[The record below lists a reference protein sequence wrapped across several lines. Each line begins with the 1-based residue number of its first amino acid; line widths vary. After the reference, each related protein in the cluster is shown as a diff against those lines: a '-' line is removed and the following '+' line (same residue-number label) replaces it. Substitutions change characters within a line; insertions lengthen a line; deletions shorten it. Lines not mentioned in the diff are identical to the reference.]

1 VTDLSPPAERKLAQ
15 TRTIT
20 CTGYA
25 REDGLWDIEAHLV
38 DTKPFAVDR
47 PRFGAPKPAGQPLHE
62 MKIRVTIDSEMAI
75 HGAEAVT
82 IHAPFDPCA
91 VPPTVFP
98 KLKGLSFKKGWKTD
112 VAKIMGGTK
121 GCTHLRELLG
131 VLATVA
137 YQTVVSTD
145 EYFARFDGGRI
156 RPFFIGTC
164 HTYEESGPVIK
175 RLYPKFYRSQDV
187 ETGDE
192 P

>member
-1 VTDLSPPAERKLAQ
+1 VKRELAQ

-20 CTGYA
+20 CTGYKRA
-25 REDGLWDIEAHLV
+25 DGFFDIEAHLV
-38 DTKPFAVDR
+38 DTKPFAVDQ
-47 PRFGAPKPAGQPLHE
+47 PRFGAPKPAGHPLHE
-62 MKIRVTIDSEMAI
+62 MKIRVTIDGEMSI
-75 HGAEAVT
+75 HEAEAAT
-82 IHAPFDPCA
+82 IHAPFEPCA

-98 KLKGLSFKKGWKTD
+98 KLKGFSFKKGWKQE
-112 VAKIMGGTK
+112 VARIMGGTR

-145 EYFARFDGGRI
+145 EYFARFEDGKI

-175 RLYPKFYRSQDV
+175 RLYPNFYIPKN
-187 ETGDE
+187 DE
-192 P
+192 AGEEP

>member
-1 VTDLSPPAERKLAQ
+1 VTDLSPPVKRELAQ

-20 CTGYA
+20 CTGYKRA
-25 REDGLWDIEAHLV
+25 DGFFDIEAHLV
-38 DTKPFAVDR
+38 DTKPFDVDR
-47 PRFGAPKPAGQPLHE
+47 PRFGAPKPAGHPLHE
-62 MKIRVTIDSEMAI
+62 MKIRVTIDSEMSI
-75 HGAEAVT
+75 HEAEAAT

-98 KLKGLSFKKGWKTD
+98 KLKGFSFKKGWKQD
-112 VAKIMGGTK
+112 VARIMGGTK

-145 EYFARFDGGRI
+145 EYFARFEDGKI

-164 HTYEESGPVIK
+164 HTYVESGPVIK
-175 RLYPKFYRSQDV
+175 RLYPNFYKPKN
-187 ETGDE
+187 DE
-192 P
+192 AGEDP